1 MPWHT
6 SDRMIA
12 LRDKSRPLDVTV
24 EMLDGWR
31 KHLSGRNASLI
42 SFFGFLSIF
51 PLALAATTVLALVL
65 DGNEDLQQRVT
76 DGAFDNIPLIGDSL
90 SNNPDPGGS
99 VLVLIL
105 GVLGALWSGTKAFVA
120 IHSAQDDSWEVDVD
134 DRSGTPKVRA
144 RALLGIIIL
153 GGAQLGAMVLA
164 GIVNA
169 ASLPAFGDVG
179 IIAATVFVN
188 IVSTLLIFRL
198 LVSISPAWNDLWL
211 GAIIAGVIIT
221 ALQHFNT
228 ALATYFTENAAA
240 TYGSF
245 AVVLGL
251 VTWLGLM
258 AIASL
263 MCVELNAARVR
274 LADPEAVRR
283 GERFNIA
290 IAAG

>member
-12 LRDKSRPLDVTV
+12 LRDKSRPLDITV

-31 KHLSGRNASLI
+31 RHLSGRNASLI

-51 PLALAATTVLALVL
+51 PLALAATTVLGLVL
-65 DGNEDLQQRVT
+65 DGNEELQQRVI
-76 DGAFDNIPLIGDSL
+76 DGAFDNVPLIGDSL

-99 VLVLIL
+99 VLVLVL
-105 GVLGALWSGTKAFVA
+105 GLAGALWSGSKAFVA
-120 IHSAQDDSWEVDVD
+120 IHSAQDDCWEVPVD
-134 DRSGTPKVRA
+134 DRAKTPKVRG
-144 RALLGIIIL
+144 RALLGIAIL

-169 ASLPAFGDVG
+169 ASLPAIGDLG
-179 IIAATVFVN
+179 IIASTLLVN
-188 IVSTLLIFRL
+188 IVSTLLIMRL
-198 LVSISPAWNDLWL
+198 LVSISPAWSNLWL
-211 GAIIAGVIIT
+211 GAIIAGIIVT

-228 ALATYFTENAAA
+228 ALATYFTQNASA

-263 MCVELNAARVR
+263 MCVELNAARTR
-274 LADPEAVRR
+274 LSDPAAVRR
-283 GERFNIA
+283 GERFDLA
-290 IAAG
+290 IAG